1 MNEPLPVTVQAT
13 PASPDYFS
21 QAPQIAR
28 VLHTQEE
35 ISARVKEMGRQ
46 ITADYSEVG
55 RDLVVFGILKGVL
68 PFLADLLRAI
78 DLPLQS
84 DVMTI
89 AGYKPRFGEEPPR
102 RLPGVVRITKD
113 LDIAVS
119 GRHVLIVEDMID
131 TGLTLNFIAKM
142 IRMRQP
148 ASIAIATLFNR
159 EASRLAW
166 NLPVRYTGFDAPDD
180 FLVGY
185 GLDYREQFRNLPYV
199 GVLKKEVYAL

>member
-1 MNEPLPVTVQAT
+1 MNEHLPVADTT
-13 PASPDYFS
+13 ASGEPNYFS
-21 QAPQIAR
+21 LAPQISK
-28 VLHTQEE
+28 VLYTREE
-35 ISARVKEMGRQ
+35 IAARVKELGCQ
-46 ITADYSEVG
+46 ITADYAEVG

-68 PFLADLLRAI
+68 PFLADLLRSI

-142 IRMRQP
+142 VRMRQP
-148 ASIAIATLFNR
+148 ASLAIATLFNR
-159 EASRLAW
+159 EANRLAW
-166 NLPVRYTGFDAPDD
+166 NLPVRYSGFEAPDD

-185 GLDYREQFRNLPYV
+185 GLDYREQFRNLPFV
-199 GVLKKEVYAL
+199 GVLKKELYAL